1 MKKLLVLFVLV
12 LLMGCKKE
20 PQPTVLN
27 LAITQQPTGGYN
39 VETVSATFTGS
50 ITGDIVPV
58 VVTIEWWWENGYHT
72 DQKMKSTN
80 NYTFS
85 SATMNAFTTS
95 WAASAGYYH
104 LNYFWIKIK
113 WTDANGAHVME
124 SNKAYCDAS

>member
-12 LLMGCKKE
+12 LLMGCTKE

-58 VVTIEWWWENGYHT
+58 VVTVEW
-72 DQKMKSTN
+72 
-80 NYTFS
+80 
-85 SATMNAFTTS
+85 
-95 WAASAGYYH
+95 
-104 LNYFWIKIK
+104 
-113 WTDANGAHVME
+113 
-124 SNKAYCDAS
+124 